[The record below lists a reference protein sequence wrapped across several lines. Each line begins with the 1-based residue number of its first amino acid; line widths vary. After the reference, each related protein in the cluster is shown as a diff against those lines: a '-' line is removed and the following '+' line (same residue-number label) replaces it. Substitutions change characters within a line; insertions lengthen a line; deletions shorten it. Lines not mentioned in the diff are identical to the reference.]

1 MTIGIRWGEEQDLD
15 NAGFIY
21 LDAVTA
27 YTQNFK
33 GQVTKHPIANGGN
46 VSDHFL
52 RDNPVITLSGV
63 ITGVDISTGVYLIK
77 DYDGAEPSNT
87 FSAPAAV
94 SVNSTDQSVLQKFIP
109 DSIGQFLGDA
119 TPSVTVDARRADLIE
134 QIRQALMN
142 LATGD
147 FYNSIEGQFKPK
159 INLVRLF
166 EFEGSIARRIID
178 RLVITNVTF
187 KEDANSGYA
196 LYCDI
201 TFEQVTFANLKKTTI
216 PKDVVNSLKKK
227 GATKADQG
235 KKDSTKKVVGQEVNK
250 DQPKIVD
257 PSKETASQKKITGV
271 NN

>member
-1 MTIGIRWGEEQDLD
+1 MTIGIRWGEDLTD
-15 NAGFIY
+15 DLGGFIY
-21 LDAVTA
+21 FDAVTA

-46 VSDHFL
+46 VSDHFI

-63 ITGVDISTGVYLIK
+63 ITGVDISTGVYLVQAF
-77 DYDGAEPSNT
+77 DGVEPVNT
-87 FSAPAAV
+87 FPAPSAV

-119 TPSVTVDARRADLIE
+119 TPNVTVDARRADLLD
-134 QIRQALMN
+134 QIRQALTS

-147 FYNSIEGQFKPK
+147 IYNSNTSQYTPSIQ
-159 INLVRLF
+159 LVRLY
-166 EFEGSIARRIID
+166 EFDKANVKRIIN
-178 RLVITNVTF
+178 RLVITSVTF

-227 GATKADQG
+227 GAIKADKG
-235 KKDSTKKVVGQEVNK
+235 KQDSTPQDVGDNSGPK
-250 DQPKIVD
+250 DTD
-257 PSKETASQKKITGV
+257 PLRQARE
-271 NN
+271 N

>member
-1 MTIGIRWGEEQDLD
+1 MTLAVRWGEDLTD
-15 NAGFIY
+15 DLGGFIY
-21 LDAVTA
+21 FDAVTA

-46 VSDHFL
+46 VSDHFI

-63 ITGVDISTGVYLIK
+63 ITGVDISTGVYLIQ
-77 DYDGAEPSNT
+77 DGNGIEPSNT
-87 FSAPAAV
+87 FPPPSAV

-109 DSIGQFLGDA
+109 DSIGKFLGDA
-119 TPSVTVDARRADLIE
+119 TPNVTVDARRADLIE

-147 FYNSIEGQFKPK
+147 VYNSDTGQFRPQ
-159 INLVRLF
+159 IQLVRLF
-166 EFEGSIARRIID
+166 EFDKNLIRRIIN

-227 GATKADQG
+227 GATKSDKG
-235 KKDSTKKVVGQEVNK
+235 KQDSTKKVVGQEVNK

-271 NN
+271 ND